1 MISAFYKRFNL
12 TVQMAALLS
21 VLLLAGCAFP
31 RKDFS
36 GMPGPEVI
44 KVVNEGNG
52 YRAQGPDCNNLLQ
65 PSQHNKADDLR
76 MSIAFGCATY
86 NNLAD
91 HVARPEDLVAPK
103 QYPGQSADTA
113 GAAVER
119 YRNNEVTPL
128 RGTDTTD
135 VGVNN

>member
-1 MISAFYKRFNL
+1 MKSACNKQVISAAQL
-12 TVQMAALLS
+12 AALLGM
-21 VLLLAGCAFP
+21 LLLAGCAFP

-36 GMPGPEVI
+36 GLPGPDVI

-65 PSQHNKADDLR
+65 PSQHSKADNLR

-91 HVARPEDLVAPK
+91 QLARPEDLVAPK
-103 QYPGQSADTA
+103 RYPGQSADTA

-119 YRNNEVTPL
+119 YRTNEVTPL

-135 VGVNN
+135 AGVNN